1 MAEDI
6 NSQDRTASKTP
17 LSGEPPP
24 SSDSCLGKT
33 VKLDNG
39 NSLQDLKKI
48 GKGGYG
54 QVYRAREICK
64 ETNEV
69 VKIVALKIPLKIP
82 SEVDG
87 KDALMREF
95 EAHHLLGVQSH
106 IVIPPTSHLKKDAE
120 LPCLEYEY
128 AQYGDL
134 YKYLETFQGGVRQL
148 TAMQATSIFLQV
160 VTGVANAHSLE
171 GKGSIIHR
179 DLKPGNILVFE
190 GENGRP
196 EFRVTDFG
204 ISHSTRKTPSVSSIT
219 KEPFRGGTPDYW
231 SPQQK
236 AGILNPDI
244 NPDKRDDVYSLGKIW
259 YQLLAN
265 KFEDIW
271 SDLEGQ
277 LNKIS
282 PEIPKE
288 IKELVMQCVDED
300 RTEDMPKDAVELK
313 DRLVKLQIA
322 MRPPRDNLLND
333 LWIQRKWQVPIL
345 EHIAK
350 EENRSEYPT
359 SWREVIEMDPDES
372 VVTNHYFR
380 ERILATGLPWRV
392 RDIGTKIEMLLIPPG
407 RFMMG
412 ASPDDLEAK
421 SDEKPV
427 HEVLISNAF
436 YLGRT
441 PVTQA
446 QWTHSAKTNRWPSF
460 YKGSDSRPVESVSYD
475 MIQEFNTR
483 TGLRLPTEAEW
494 EYACRA
500 GSSAP
505 LYGVLN
511 DIAWHQGNRGEPRQ
525 MHNVLEKNPNALG
538 LYDMIGN
545 VWEWCEDFFGNYS
558 TATMVN
564 PTGPM
569 SGEEHLL
576 RGGYFDSLHC
586 SASMRLPK
594 KSHFYNSYSGFRAAR
609 TP

>member
-48 GKGGYG
+48 GKGGFAA
-54 QVYRAREICK
+54 VYLAREICK
-64 ETNEV
+64 EKNEV
-69 VKIVALKIPLKIP
+69 VKIVALKIPLQD
-82 SEVDG
+82 DG
-87 KDALMREF
+87 KAALQREF
-95 EAHHLLGVQSH
+95 DTHHNDLGVQSH
-106 IVIPPTSHLKKDAE
+106 IVIPPIRHLEHAE

-128 AQYGDL
+128 AQHGDL
-134 YKYLETFQGGVRQL
+134 RQYLNTFQGGVRQL

-160 VTGVANAHSLE
+160 VTGVANAHSL
-171 GKGSIIHR
+171 KGWRQVIHR
-179 DLKPGNILVFE
+179 DLKPGNILVF
-190 GENGRP
+190 GGSDGKP
-196 EFRVTDFG
+196 QFRVADFG
-204 ISHSTRKTPSVSSIT
+204 MAHAKRNPENPNSKVTSETETVIQ
-219 KEPFRGGTPDYW
+219 GGTPDYM
-231 SPQQK
+231 SPQQR
-236 AGILNPDI
+236 AGKH
-244 NPDKRDDVYSLGKIW
+244 PDKRDDVYSLGKIW

-265 KFEDIW
+265 NLDKDIGT
-271 SDLEGQ
+271 DLERR
-277 LNKIS
+277 LNEIR

-288 IKELVMQCVDED
+288 IKVLVKQCVDEV
-300 RTEDMPKDAVELK
+300 RTDDMPKDAVELK

-333 LWIQRKWQVPIL
+333 LLIQREWQVEIL
-345 EHIAK
+345 KDIAK
-350 EENRSEYPT
+350 KENRSEYPP
-359 SWREVIEMDPDES
+359 SWGRVIEKDPDES

-380 ERILATGLPWRV
+380 ERIIATGLPWCV
-392 RDIGTKIEMLLIPPG
+392 RDIGTNIEMLLIPPG

-446 QWTHSAKTNRWPSF
+446 QWKHSAKNPYKTPSHH
-460 YKGSDSRPVESVSYD
+460 GGVPSRPVENVSWE
-475 MIQEFNTR
+475 MIKEFNSA
-483 TGLRLPTEAEW
+483 TGFRLPTEAEW

-500 GSSAP
+500 GSSTP

-511 DIAWHQGNRGEPRQ
+511 DIAWYK
-525 MHNVLEKNPNALG
+525 HNSDGQTHAVATKLPNALG

-558 TATMVN
+558 TANMVN

-569 SGEEHLL
+569 SGEERLL
-576 RGGYFDSLHC
+576 RGGYVGSIHC
-586 SASMRLPK
+586 SASRRLAR
-594 KSHFYNSYSGFRAAR
+594 SSYSHTAYNGFRAVR

>member
-6 NSQDRTASKTP
+6 NSQDR
-17 LSGEPPP
+17 
-24 SSDSCLGKT
+24 CVGKT
-33 VKLDNG
+33 MQLENG
-39 NSLQDLKKI
+39 NSLLVLKKI
-48 GKGGYG
+48 GKGGSAE
-54 QVYRAREICK
+54 VYRAREICK

-69 VKIVALKIPLKIP
+69 VKIVALKIPL
-82 SEVDG
+82 EVGD

-95 EAHHLLGVQSH
+95 KAHVDLGVQSH
-106 IVIPPTSHLKKDAE
+106 IVIPPTSHLEDAE

-171 GKGSIIHR
+171 GKKSIIHR

-190 GENGRP
+190 GESGRP

-204 ISHSTRKTPSVSSIT
+204 ISHKTRNSLSVSSET
-219 KEPFRGGTPDYW
+219 EKPFGAGTPKYW
-231 SPQQK
+231 SPQQERGEPASK
-236 AGILNPDI
+236 M
-244 NPDKRDDVYSLGKIW
+244 DDVYSLGTIW

-265 KFEDIW
+265 NFGKFIGPT
-271 SDLEGQ
+271 SHGQ
-277 LNKIS
+277 LDDIE
-282 PEIPKE
+282 PELPKE
-288 IKELVMQCVDED
+288 IKVLVKQCVVED
-300 RTEDMPKDAVELK
+300 RKEDMPKDAVELK
-313 DRLVKLQIA
+313 DRLVKLQNA

-333 LWIQRKWQVPIL
+333 LLIQRKWQFPIL

-350 EENRSEYPT
+350 KENRSEYSP
-359 SWREVIEMDPDES
+359 SWGYVIEKDPDES

-380 ERILATGLPWRV
+380 ERIIATGLPWRV
-392 RDIGTKIEMLLIPPG
+392 CDIGTNIEMLLIPPG

-412 ASPDDLEAK
+412 ASPDDSEANPT
-421 SDEKPV
+421 EKPA
-427 HEVLISNAF
+427 HEVYISNAF

-446 QWTHSAKTNRWPSF
+446 QWQAKMGDNPSF
-460 YKGSDSRPVESVSYD
+460 FMPANGLREISDNHPVENVSWT
-475 MIQEFNTR
+475 MVERFNTK

-500 GSSAP
+500 GSKTSP
-505 LYGVLN
+505 YGMLN
-511 DIAWHQGNRGEPRQ
+511 DIGWNNGNSSMRTSMVMQ
-525 MHNVLEKNPNALG
+525 KLSNPLG
-538 LYDMIGN
+538 LYDMFGN
-545 VWEWCEDFFGNYS
+545 VWEWCQGWP
-558 TATMVN
+558 ATYHAHRMVN

-569 SGEEHLL
+569 TGKQRSL
-576 RGGYFDSLHC
+576 RGGDWSADSKHLRASSRYFEDGE
-586 SASMRLPK
+586 AQ
-594 KSHFYNSYSGFRAAR
+594 YYIGFRVAR

>member
-17 LSGEPPP
+17 LSGESPP

-48 GKGGYG
+48 GKGGFAA
-54 QVYRAREICK
+54 VYLAREICK

-69 VKIVALKIPLKIP
+69 VKIVALKIP

-87 KDALMREF
+87 KAALQREF
-95 EAHHLLGVQSH
+95 DAHNDLKVQSH
-106 IVIPPTSHLKKDAE
+106 IVIPPISHLKHAE

-128 AQYGDL
+128 AQHGDL
-134 YKYLETFQGGVRQL
+134 RQYLNTFQGGVRQL

-160 VTGVANAHSLE
+160 VTGVANAHGLE
-171 GKGSIIHR
+171 GKTSIIHR

-204 ISHSTRKTPSVSSIT
+204 IAHKTRNLPSESSET
-219 KEPFRGGTPDYW
+219 EKPFGAGTPKYW
-231 SPQQK
+231 SPQQRACEK
-236 AGILNPDI
+236 
-244 NPDKRDDVYSLGKIW
+244 PDKRDDVYSLGKIW

-265 KFEDIW
+265 NLDKDIGT
-271 SDLEGQ
+271 DLERR
-277 LNKIS
+277 LNEIR

-288 IKELVMQCVDED
+288 IKVLVKQCVDEV
-300 RTEDMPKDAVELK
+300 RTDDMPKDAVELK
-313 DRLVKLQIA
+313 DRLVKLQIE

-333 LWIQRKWQVPIL
+333 LWIQRKWQVKIL
-345 EHIAK
+345 DDIAK
-350 EENRSEYPT
+350 MENRSEYSP
-359 SWREVIEMDPDES
+359 SWREVIENDPDES

-380 ERILATGLPWRV
+380 ERIIATRLPWRV
-392 RDIGTKIEMLLIPPG
+392 RDKGTNIEMLLIPPG

-412 ASPDDLEAK
+412 ASPDDSKAQP
-421 SDEKPV
+421 DEKPV

-446 QWTHSAKTNRWPSF
+446 QWRHSAKNPYKTPSHH
-460 YKGSDSRPVESVSYD
+460 GGVPSRPVENVSWD
-475 MIQEFNTR
+475 MIKDFNSA
-483 TGLRLPTEAEW
+483 TGFRLPTEAEW

-500 GSSAP
+500 GSSTP

-511 DIAWHQGNRGEPRQ
+511 EIAWYKDNSDGQTHA
-525 MHNVLEKNPNALG
+525 VATKLPNALG

-558 TATMVN
+558 TANMVN

-569 SGEEHLL
+569 SGEERLL
-576 RGGYFDSLHC
+576 RGGYVGSIHC
-586 SASMRLPK
+586 SASRRLAR
-594 KSHFYNSYSGFRAAR
+594 SSYSHTAYNGFRAVR

>member
-1 MAEDI
+1 M

-17 LSGEPPP
+17 LGGEPPP
-24 SSDSCLGKT
+24 SSDSCVGKT
-33 VKLDNG
+33 MQLENG
-39 NSLQDLKKI
+39 NSLRVLRWI
-48 GKGGYG
+48 GGGG
-54 QVYRAREICK
+54 FADVYLAREICK
-64 ETNEV
+64 KTNEV
-69 VKIVALKIPLKIP
+69 VKNVALKIARKDVALKI
-82 SEVDG
+82 G
-87 KDALMREF
+87 HKDALKHEWKVHNR
-95 EAHHLLGVQSH
+95 LD
-106 IVIPPTSHLKKDAE
+106 KKDNVVSPPINHLE
-120 LPCLEYEY
+120 NIEFPCLQYEF
-128 AQYGDL
+128 AQHGDL
-134 YKYLETFQGGVRQL
+134 RQYLNAFRGGVRQL

-160 VTGVANAHSLE
+160 VTGVANAHSL
-171 GKGSIIHR
+171 KGRRQVIHR
-179 DLKPGNILVFE
+179 DLKPGNILVFA
-190 GENGRP
+190 GSDGKP
-196 EFRVTDFG
+196 QFRVADFG
-204 ISHSTRKTPSVSSIT
+204 MAHANRNPEIPNSKVKSKTETVIH
-219 KEPFRGGTPDYW
+219 GGTEDYM
-231 SPQQK
+231 SPQQRACEK
-236 AGILNPDI
+236 
-244 NPDKRDDVYSLGKIW
+244 PDKRDDVYSLGKIW

-265 KFEDIW
+265 NLDKDIGT
-271 SDLEGQ
+271 DLERR
-277 LNKIS
+277 LNEIR

-288 IKELVMQCVDED
+288 IKVLVKQCVDEV
-300 RTEDMPKDAVELK
+300 RTDDMPKDAVELK

-345 EHIAK
+345 QHIAK
-350 EENRSEYPT
+350 KEKRSEYSP
-359 SWREVIEMDPDES
+359 SWREVIEKDPDES

-380 ERILATGLPWRV
+380 ERIIATGLPWHV
-392 RDIGTKIEMLLIPPG
+392 RDKGTNIEMLLIPPG
-407 RFMMG
+407 RFIMG

-586 SASMRLPK
+586 SASMRLPN
-594 KSHFYNSYSGFRAAR
+594 KSHFTNSYSGFRAAR

>member
-1 MAEDI
+1 M

-17 LSGEPPP
+17 LGGESPLL
-24 SSDSCLGKT
+24 SVSCVGKT
-33 VKLDNG
+33 VQLKNG
-39 NSLQDLKKI
+39 HLQVLKKI
-48 GKGGYG
+48 GGGG
-54 QVYRAREICK
+54 FAEVYLARKICD
-64 ETNEV
+64 ETKDVFRE
-69 VKIVALKIPLKIP
+69 VALK
-82 SEVDG
+82 VGD
-87 KDALMREF
+87 KDALKREF
-95 EAHHLLGVQSH
+95 EKHQLLGKQIH
-106 IVIPPTSHLKKDAE
+106 IVIPPTSHLEDGE
-120 LPCLEYEY
+120 LPCLEYER
-128 AQYGDL
+128 AQHGDL
-134 YKYLETFQGGVRQL
+134 YKYLETFQGGVRKL

-160 VTGVANAHSLE
+160 VTGVANAHGLE
-171 GKGSIIHR
+171 GKESIIHR

-190 GENGRP
+190 GKNGRP

-204 ISHSTRKTPSVSSIT
+204 ISHKTRNLPSVTSVT
-219 KEPFRGGTPDYW
+219 EEPFGAGTPKYW
-231 SPQQK
+231 SPQQERGDLVSK
-236 AGILNPDI
+236 M
-244 NPDKRDDVYSLGKIW
+244 DDVYSLGKIW

-265 KFEDIW
+265 NLDKDIGT
-271 SDLEGQ
+271 DLERR
-277 LNKIS
+277 LNEIR

-288 IKELVMQCVDED
+288 IKVLVKQCVDEV
-300 RTEDMPKDAVELK
+300 RTDDMPKDAVELK

-392 RDIGTKIEMLLIPPG
+392 RDIGTNIEMLLIPPG

>member
-17 LSGEPPP
+17 LRGEPPP
-24 SSDSCLGKT
+24 SSVSCVGKT
-33 VKLDNG
+33 MQLANG

-106 IVIPPTSHLKKDAE
+106 IVIPPTSHLEHAE

-134 YKYLETFQGGVRQL
+134 YKYLETFQGGVRKL

-160 VTGVANAHSLE
+160 VTGVANAHGLE
-171 GKGSIIHR
+171 GKTSIIHR

-204 ISHSTRKTPSVSSIT
+204 ISHKTRNLPSGTSET
-219 KEPFRGGTPDYW
+219 EKPFGGGTPKYC
-231 SPQQK
+231 SPQQEVGEPASK
-236 AGILNPDI
+236 M
-244 NPDKRDDVYSLGKIW
+244 DDVYSLGKIW

-265 KFEDIW
+265 NLDKDIGT
-271 SDLEGQ
+271 DLERQ
-277 LNKIS
+277 LNEIR

-288 IKELVMQCVDED
+288 IKVLVKQCVDEV
-300 RTEDMPKDAVELK
+300 RTDDMPKDAVELK

-345 EHIAK
+345 QHIAK
-350 EENRSEYPT
+350 KEKRSEYSP
-359 SWREVIEMDPDES
+359 SW
-372 VVTNHYFR
+372 
-380 ERILATGLPWRV
+380 G
-392 RDIGTKIEMLLIPPG
+392 
-407 RFMMG
+407 
-412 ASPDDLEAK
+412 
-421 SDEKPV
+421 
-427 HEVLISNAF
+427 
-436 YLGRT
+436 
-441 PVTQA
+441 
-446 QWTHSAKTNRWPSF
+446 
-460 YKGSDSRPVESVSYD
+460 
-475 MIQEFNTR
+475 
-483 TGLRLPTEAEW
+483 
-494 EYACRA
+494 
-500 GSSAP
+500 
-505 LYGVLN
+505 
-511 DIAWHQGNRGEPRQ
+511 
-525 MHNVLEKNPNALG
+525 
-538 LYDMIGN
+538 
-545 VWEWCEDFFGNYS
+545 
-558 TATMVN
+558 
-564 PTGPM
+564 
-569 SGEEHLL
+569 
-576 RGGYFDSLHC
+576 
-586 SASMRLPK
+586 
-594 KSHFYNSYSGFRAAR
+594 
-609 TP
+609 

>member
-6 NSQDRTASKTP
+6 NSQDGTASKWV
-17 LSGEPPP
+17 
-24 SSDSCLGKT
+24 GKT
-33 VKLDNG
+33 MQLENG
-39 NSLQDLKKI
+39 NSLQDLKLI
-48 GKGGYG
+48 AKGGSAE
-54 QVYRAREICK
+54 VYRAREICK

-69 VKIVALKIPLKIP
+69 VKIVALKIPLK
-82 SEVDG
+82 VGD
-87 KDALMREF
+87 KAALQREF
-95 EAHHLLGVQSH
+95 DAHQLLGKQIH
-106 IVIPPTSHLKKDAE
+106 IVIPPTSHLEDAE

-134 YKYLETFQGGVRQL
+134 YKYLETFQRGVRQL

-160 VTGVANAHSLE
+160 VTGVANAHGL
-171 GKGSIIHR
+171 KGDNSFIHR

-190 GENGRP
+190 GKNGRP

-204 ISHSTRKTPSVSSIT
+204 ISHKTRKSPSVSSMT
-219 KEPFRGGTPDYW
+219 KKPFRGGTPDYW

-236 AGILNPDI
+236 AGILNPD
-244 NPDKRDDVYSLGKIW
+244 KQDDVYSLGKIW

-282 PEIPKE
+282 PELPKE

-322 MRPPRDNLLND
+322 MRPPRDNILND
-333 LWIQRKWQVPIL
+333 LLIQRKWQVPIL
-345 EHIAK
+345 EHIVK
-350 EENRSEYPT
+350 EENRSEYSPF
-359 SWREVIEMDPDES
+359 WGYVLDKDPDES

-380 ERILATGLPWRV
+380 ERIIATGLPWRV
-392 RDIGTKIEMLLIPPG
+392 RDIGTNIEMLLIPPG

-412 ASPDDLEAK
+412 ASPDDLKAG

-446 QWTHSAKTNRWPSF
+446 QWQATMGSNPSDF
-460 YKGSDSRPVESVSYD
+460 AMRQDSPDRPVERVSWD
-475 MIQEFNTR
+475 MIQDFNR
-483 TGLRLPTEAEW
+483 ATGFRLPTEAEW

-500 GSSAP
+500 GSTTP
-505 LYGVLN
+505 LYGVSN
-511 DIAWHQGNRGEPRQ
+511 NIAWHEDNSGGDTRAFVTR
-525 MHNVLEKNPNALG
+525 LPNALG
-538 LYDMIGN
+538 LKDMLGN
-545 VWEWCEDFFGNYS
+545 VGEWCEDWCGDHS
-558 TATMVN
+558 TVGMGRTN
-564 PTGPM
+564 GP
-569 SGEEHLL
+569 STDSPRLL
-576 RGGYFDSLHC
+576 RKISGVWFSCALGGRESNQISIGPSDKYVNL
-586 SASMRLPK
+586 
-594 KSHFYNSYSGFRAAR
+594 GFRVAK